1 MRYQIQKKKEI
12 SDLKKNYETNKE
24 NIESKYREE
33 INRIQ
38 FQHTLELNELQI
50 KLDSQ
55 ISTLKIENIKLKEN
69 YNKLLESI
77 NSSNLEAKK
86 LFPSFE
92 LSIQEKENGK
102 INLENFKN
110 VKKDFLEKMKRNNSN
125 FGKEM
130 GYKNN
135 DNSIENVDKKVLITD
150 DGKNNNEKVNNKNN
164 TGKNNQINNLMRKNS
179 KKNVPSNGIRN
190 SKIRINVRE
199 KK

>member
-1 MRYQIQKKKEI
+1 
-12 SDLKKNYETNKE
+12 
-24 NIESKYREE
+24 
-33 INRIQ
+33 
-38 FQHTLELNELQI
+38 
-50 KLDSQ
+50 
-55 ISTLKIENIKLKEN
+55 
-69 YNKLLESI
+69 
-77 NSSNLEAKK
+77 
-86 LFPSFE
+86 
-92 LSIQEKENGK
+92 
-102 INLENFKN
+102 
-110 VKKDFLEKMKRNNSN
+110 MKRNNSN